1 MTTPRATIPLLV
13 ALLALAGGTA
23 FAQADGP
30 RAGRGGGGERWAQLD
45 RNNDGTIDRSEA
57 EAHPKLLEHFERIDR
72 DGDGRLSR
80 QEVREARQL
89 AQSRREARQS
99 QSRAMQARFRWL
111 DVDSDGTLTLAEI
124 GEAAPK
130 LSERFGAIDG
140 NRDGRIGREE
150 IRGYIKAQRDA
161 RRAAQA

>member
-80 QEVREARQL
+80 QEVREARQR

-99 QSRAMQARFRWL
+99 
-111 DVDSDGTLTLAEI
+111 
-124 GEAAPK
+124 
-130 LSERFGAIDG
+130 
-140 NRDGRIGREE
+140 
-150 IRGYIKAQRDA
+150 
-161 RRAAQA
+161 